1 MNDEK
6 SSPDVPARKTG
17 SFMLRGI
24 GLGIAI
30 GAGAGVAMN
39 NLPIGVACGI
49 VIGMAI
55 GAFIGRRKKM

>member
-1 MNDEK
+1 MSDEQQ
-6 SSPDVPARKTG
+6 SPKLAARKTG

-39 NLPIGVACGI
+39 NLPIGVGCGI

-55 GAFIGRRKKM
+55 GALIGRKKM